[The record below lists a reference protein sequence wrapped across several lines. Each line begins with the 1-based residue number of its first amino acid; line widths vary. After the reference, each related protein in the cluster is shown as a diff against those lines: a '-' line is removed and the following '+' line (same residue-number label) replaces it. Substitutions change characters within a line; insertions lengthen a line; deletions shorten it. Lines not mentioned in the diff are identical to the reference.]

1 MAIQPVLG
9 NTHRTQTEE
18 INNKVNLRTWC
29 SDQPLAQDL
38 PETHQDF
45 SQTPPLG
52 KKPGKRKLLL
62 VANFKDIIEH
72 LFGKYVVYLDISEL
86 KLTDTVT

>member
-29 SDQPLAQDL
+29 SDRPLAQDL
-38 PETHQDF
+38 PETRQDF

-62 VANFKDIIEH
+62 VANFKDIIEFF
-72 LFGKYVVYLDISEL
+72 FGKYVVYRDISEL
-86 KLTDTVT
+86 KLRDKVT

>member
-1 MAIQPVLG
+1 MAIQPFLG

-29 SDQPLAQDL
+29 SDRPLAQDL
-38 PETHQDF
+38 PETRQDF

-52 KKPGKRKLLL
+52 KKPGKWKLLL
-62 VANFKDIIEH
+62 VDKLQRYYRKFIWKVCCIPGH
-72 LFGKYVVYLDISEL
+72 L
-86 KLTDTVT
+86 